1 MRRSL
6 ILFYAIGV
14 FCVALCLSS
23 CAGNRSA
30 AGSSEQKHFFWKV
43 SDENSSVWV
52 LGSIHLAD
60 STLYPLAPVI
70 DSAFAH
76 AEELAVELNM
86 NDEEVVK
93 EIGKESVSQG
103 MLDER
108 LLRDILPPEM
118 WNTLDSLCAAW
129 DIPMVVFEKM
139 RPWLVA
145 TTLSAYAFEQAGLNP
160 EYGIDYVL
168 LDRAAANGKA
178 IVGLETAEEQI
189 GALADTTES
198 DSAGVYYLKT
208 TLREIAELE
217 TLVKNLIHAWKTGDE
232 DLLRSLLDKDDEE
245 DESEDSLSSDQ
256 KFKEGFEQRVYLNR
270 NAKMA
275 ESIASFLRENRN
287 VFVVVG
293 VAHLALEKDNVIDA
307 LRKRGFR
314 IEMDD
319 FGSGYSSLNM
329 LTALPIDALKLDMK
343 FIRGIC
349 ENEKNER
356 LVGIMI
362 DIARLLE
369 VPVIAEGV
377 ETKEQ
382 MELLKKL
389 GCDIIQGYYFSKPLP
404 PEEFGIL
411 IEKEL
416 KETNYAHN

>member
-1 MRRSL
+1 M
-6 ILFYAIGV
+6 
-14 FCVALCLSS
+14 
-23 CAGNRSA
+23 
-30 AGSSEQKHFFWKV
+30 
-43 SDENSSVWV
+43 
-52 LGSIHLAD
+52 AD

-70 DSAFAH
+70 DSAFARSD
-76 AEELAVELNM
+76 ELAVELNM

-103 MLDER
+103 MLEDR

-118 WNTLDSLCAAW
+118 WKSLDSLCAAW

-168 LDRAAANGKA
+168 LDRAASDGKA

-256 KFKEGFEQRVYLNR
+256 KFKEGFEQRVYVNR

-275 ESIASFLRENRN
+275 ESIATFLREDRN

-307 LRKRGFR
+307 LRKRGFK
-314 IEMDD
+314 IER
-319 FGSGYSSLNM
+319 F
-329 LTALPIDALKLDMK
+329 
-343 FIRGIC
+343 
-349 ENEKNER
+349 
-356 LVGIMI
+356 
-362 DIARLLE
+362 
-369 VPVIAEGV
+369 
-377 ETKEQ
+377 
-382 MELLKKL
+382 
-389 GCDIIQGYYFSKPLP
+389 
-404 PEEFGIL
+404 
-411 IEKEL
+411 
-416 KETNYAHN
+416 